1 MSKWT
6 KIRKLP
12 IIIEIRD
19 VKGNFEEI
27 TTIEGN
33 KLMVDR
39 SNVIA
44 RGTEGEL
51 YPIKRSL
58 LKKNYEE
65 VKE

>member
-1 MSKWT
+1 MPKWT

-12 IIIEIRD
+12 VTIEIRD
-19 VKGNFEEI
+19 VEGDFEEI

-39 SNVIA
+39 TNVIA

-51 YPIKRSL
+51 YPIKRNL

-65 VKE
+65 VNK